1 MKNKLPLP
9 LTLILF
15 MLTVVSSLHMRRP
28 WSAPWRVC
36 SWAYVTLCL
45 QTCVS
50 SYCCDLHGAVNQPPA
65 PAPTPSSLTPPSSP
79 LISLTGRGDVIV

>member
-15 MLTVVSSLHMRRP
+15 MLTVVSSLHVRRQR
-28 WSAPWRVC
+28 SAPWRVC
-36 SWAYVTLCL
+36 SWAYVNVCL

-50 SYCCDLHGAVNQPPA
+50 SYCCDLHGAVNQTPPA
-65 PAPTPSSLTPPSSP
+65 PAPSPLTPPSSP
-79 LISLTGRGDVIV
+79 LISLTARGDVIA